1 MPFRR
6 KLKWLTAVDDRCSYF
21 MAIMMFNVLHDN
33 IPSYIKDMFQKQS
46 DEISICLWHKLPI
59 EITNLPSLPIFRLRL
74 HQYLYTSRI
83 TVTILHMMQQ
93 GRHQLGQ
100 SKILLRTILGRQ
112 LSTISSRS
120 MKPRRS
126 NALFPAIIRMLV
138 HSSAIT
144 SSSSSLSTTI
154 LSSSYLS
161 SIVNGERINNNGR
174 NNSGVSFCSSLLL
187 SLLAW
192 SVTLLLISSCF
203 GIADAGVIMG
213 HPLGKRSY
221 IDLGCKGVYDKSIF
235 ARLDRVC
242 EDCYNLFREPTLH
255 TLCRKE
261 CFTTFYFKGCVD
273 SLLMQDEMEQF
284 KMGIK
289 QLHGA
294 DPWV

>member
-1 MPFRR
+1 
-6 KLKWLTAVDDRCSYF
+6 
-21 MAIMMFNVLHDN
+21 
-33 IPSYIKDMFQKQS
+33 
-46 DEISICLWHKLPI
+46 
-59 EITNLPSLPIFRLRL
+59 
-74 HQYLYTSRI
+74 
-83 TVTILHMMQQ
+83 MMQQ
-93 GRHQLGQ
+93 GRHQSGQ

-112 LSTISSRS
+112 LSTIGSRS

-144 SSSSSLSTTI
+144 SSSSLSTTI

-161 SIVNGERINNNGR
+161 SSIVNGERINNNAR

-255 TLCRKE
+255 TLCRLIFISFSFV
-261 CFTTFYFKGCVD
+261 C
-273 SLLMQDEMEQF
+273 LLLLLLSSNLCRF
-284 KMGIK
+284 GKK
-289 QLHGA
+289 
-294 DPWV
+294 